1 MIWLADQQKRY
12 ADDMDVNELAAL
24 RDRLG
29 LDDVTVCQAD
39 DPAGYARRWR
49 IRTGRVTSV
58 LLSVREARELLDLA
72 EKVVRPISPAP
83 MDVFTKGEQAAF
95 AAAWDARVDAARRG
109 ETPPPMPDRE
119 ELRRLGAMRE
129 QQWALKAVAAKET
142 Q

>member
-1 MIWLADQQKRY
+1 MREPGFLLVQGCSGFSAILSEQTRALSHVLVFVQAPGRSRCPCVIWLADQQKRY

-83 MDVFTKGEQAAF
+83 MDVFTKGE
-95 AAAWDARVDAARRG
+95 
-109 ETPPPMPDRE
+109 
-119 ELRRLGAMRE
+119 
-129 QQWALKAVAAKET
+129 
-142 Q
+142 